1 MERDV
6 IDIVKEKEFIELSAA
21 ERAELG
27 ELCSTE
33 EEFNQMKAM
42 FSSIGAMNWSNPT
55 PRAETKESLDHLF
68 AQKHPKA
75 APIWYNAPLAVI
87 APKDKPIYRQPLVQ
101 AAAVG
106 LLILLAYPFVKSNM
120 MTSETTQ
127 VAVLEKE
134 NLAPEVEEAKAPVN
148 EEVEVPA
155 EVEARNEVETP
166 VEVESDD
173 VLTIEYKEVEMAETR
188 DMVSSP
194 ASVTSAGASVTF
206 ANAAPSKTV
215 ELSVSSEPITFGDVA
230 EGGAI
235 APGSDHPDGIFIGD
249 KPEIFSVPASREP
262 AVFDLL
268 TATF

>member
-1 MERDV
+1 
-6 IDIVKEKEFIELSAA
+6 
-21 ERAELG
+21 
-27 ELCSTE
+27 
-33 EEFNQMKAM
+33 M
-42 FSSIGAMNWSNPT
+42 FTSIGAMNWSNPT

-106 LLILLAYPFVKSNM
+106 LLIFLAYPFVKSNV
-120 MTSETTQ
+120 MTEDTTQ

-134 NLAPEVEEAKAPVN
+134 SATPEVEDVKAPVS
-148 EEVEVPA
+148 EEIEA
-155 EVEARNEVETP
+155 SSEVEANNEVETP

-173 VLTIEYKEVEMAETR
+173 VLTIEYKEMEMAETR
-188 DMVSSP
+188 DFANSP
-194 ASVTSAGASVTF
+194 APITSAGASVTF
-206 ANAAPSKTV
+206 ANAASSETI
-215 ELSVSSEPITFGDVA
+215 ELSSFSEPLTFGDIA

-235 APGSDHPDGIFIGD
+235 TPGSDHPDGIFIGD

-268 TATF
+268 TTTF